1 MKRREFIGLVSAA
14 AVWPI
19 AAYVQEKIARIGFLL
34 IGDAEPMGP
43 VFKALR
49 DRGYVEGHN
58 AQFVVRS
65 AQGDATRLP
74 ELAKDLVASKVDIIV
89 ASLTP
94 SAMAAKNATRDIPI
108 VMAPV
113 GDPVG
118 TGLIAS
124 LARPGGNVTGLSSV
138 SAELGSKLQH
148 AAGEEALD

>member
-1 MKRREFIGLVSAA
+1 
-14 AVWPI
+14 
-19 AAYVQEKIARIGFLL
+19 
-34 IGDAEPMGP
+34 MGP

-49 DRGYVEGHN
+49 DRGYVEGRN

-138 SAELGSKLQH
+138 SVELGSKLLEVVREVLPMARRVPVLGLERIRSAPH
-148 AAGEEALD
+148 LPSVFERTRKR